1 MLNLQRVTMFIA
13 VVDAGSFTQ
22 AAAALGQTKA
32 VVSFNVRQLENELGV
47 TLLLRSTRRLRL
59 TDAGAL
65 FYQRGVA
72 LLKAAENLQDE
83 VRASHSGLSGEL
95 RITTTPEYGAQV
107 IIPAL
112 AAFSRHH
119 PALRVRHVSS
129 SHHADLI
136 SERFDVAIRLGTLA
150 DSRYRATRIASF
162 AILPV
167 ASPAWLASH
176 PLQTL
181 SDLAQADWI
190 IHERLPAPLRW
201 QLRTDEQAEVDF
213 TIVNAPRFSADSATA
228 LMSFALA
235 GCGVALLPG
244 WWPGNWRSGSWW
256 LSCRNTI
263 FRRRACMP
271 SIPMR
276 SICRPG
282 CGRLSTFCVSS
293 STRRLLREPS
303 SYAPAGRTARV
314 HHRSG
319 GRETRHRPHCLAE
332 WNG

>member
-150 DSRYRATRIASF
+150 DSRYRRRG
-162 AILPV
+162 LPV
-167 ASPAWLASH
+167 LRSCPSPH
-176 PLQTL
+176 
-181 SDLAQADWI
+181 
-190 IHERLPAPLRW
+190 R
-201 QLRTDEQAEVDF
+201 
-213 TIVNAPRFSADSATA
+213 
-228 LMSFALA
+228 
-235 GCGVALLPG
+235 PG
-244 WWPGNWRSGSWW
+244 WQAIRCRRCPIWRKLTGLFTSV
-256 LSCRNTI
+256 C
-263 FRRRACMP
+263 RRRCAGSCERMNRQRW
-271 SIPMR
+271 I
-276 SICRPG
+276 
-282 CGRLSTFCVSS
+282 
-293 STRRLLREPS
+293 LR
-303 SYAPAGRTARV
+303 
-314 HHRSG
+314 
-319 GRETRHRPHCLAE
+319 
-332 WNG
+332 

>member
-13 VVDAGSFTQ
+13 VVDAGSFTL

-83 VRASHSGLSGEL
+83 VRASHTGLSGEL

-112 AAFSRHH
+112 AAFARRH

-162 AILPV
+162 AIPARRLSGLAGKAIRCRRCPIWRKLTGLFMSV
-167 ASPAWLASH
+167 CRRRCAGSCARINRQRWISPSPARRAFQ
-176 PLQTL
+176 P
-181 SDLAQADWI
+181 
-190 IHERLPAPLRW
+190 
-201 QLRTDEQAEVDF
+201 
-213 TIVNAPRFSADSATA
+213 TA
-228 LMSFALA
+228 L
-235 GCGVALLPG
+235 
-244 WWPGNWRSGSWW
+244 
-256 LSCRNTI
+256 
-263 FRRRACMP
+263 RR
-271 SIPMR
+271 
-276 SICRPG
+276 
-282 CGRLSTFCVSS
+282 
-293 STRRLLREPS
+293 
-303 SYAPAGRTARV
+303 
-314 HHRSG
+314 
-319 GRETRHRPHCLAE
+319 
-332 WNG
+332 

>member
-13 VVDAGSFTQ
+13 VVDAGSFTL

-59 TDAGAL
+59 TDAGVL

-72 LLKAAENLQDE
+72 LLNAAENLQDE

-112 AAFSRHH
+112 AAFARRH

-167 ASPAWLASH
+167 A
-176 PLQTL
+176 
-181 SDLAQADWI
+181 
-190 IHERLPAPLRW
+190 LR
-201 QLRTDEQAEVDF
+201 
-213 TIVNAPRFSADSATA
+213 
-228 LMSFALA
+228 
-235 GCGVALLPG
+235 PG
-244 WWPGNWRSGSWW
+244 WQAIRCRRCQIWRKLSGLFTSA
-256 LSCRNTI
+256 C
-263 FRRRACMP
+263 RRRCAGSCAR
-271 SIPMR
+271 I
-276 SICRPG
+276 
-282 CGRLSTFCVSS
+282 
-293 STRRLLREPS
+293 TRQRWISR
-303 SYAPAGRTARV
+303 
-314 HHRSG
+314 
-319 GRETRHRPHCLAE
+319 
-332 WNG
+332 